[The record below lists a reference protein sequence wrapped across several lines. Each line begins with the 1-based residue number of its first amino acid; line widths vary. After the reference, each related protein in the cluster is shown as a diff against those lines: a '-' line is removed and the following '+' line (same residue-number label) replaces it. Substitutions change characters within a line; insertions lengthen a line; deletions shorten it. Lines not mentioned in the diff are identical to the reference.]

1 MNQSK
6 ATRRVLVSL
15 LTISTL
21 LLAYQQLSAGY
32 CILPIK
38 ENNAQETIADFVKNE
53 DFHMLKAFLRLTW
66 ESAGCLFKF

>member
-53 DFHMLKAFLRLTW
+53 DFHMLKVFLRLTW

>member
-6 ATRRVLVSL
+6 STSRVLVSL

-32 CILPIK
+32 CVLPIK
-38 ENNAQETIADFVKNE
+38 ENNVQDTIADFVKNE

-66 ESAGCLFKF
+66 ENTGCLFKF